1 MARRW
6 AHPRVR
12 SRTGLTL
19 IELIVA
25 LSIIGIVAAIAIPG
39 VKRGMNTESIRGAR
53 RLVTSHLAMARGT
66 AANRGCRAELHIT
79 SGASS
84 RLWVTSCTMTGT
96 GTDTIGQVQNLNDR
110 FGVTVSASADMVVFA
125 PNGLGASAGWITV
138 KFGKAGYSDSLGIS
152 PIGWPAW

>member
-1 MARRW
+1 
-6 AHPRVR
+6 
-12 SRTGLTL
+12 LTL

-25 LSIIGIVAAIAIPG
+25 LSIIGIVAAIAIPS

-66 AANRGCRAELHIT
+66 AANRGCRTELHMT
-79 SGASS
+79 SGASA
-84 RLWVTSCTMTGT
+84 RIWITSCTMTGT
-96 GTDTIGQVQNLNDR
+96 GIDTIGQVQNLNDR
-110 FGVTVSASADMVVFA
+110 FGVTVSTSANTVVFA
-125 PNGLGASAGWITV
+125 PNGLGASADWITV